1 LLVRSAEIKLLLDR
15 FVLIREH
22 LLFKKPLYY
31 FFHLLNLTMT
41 PPWRWLAKSKIRVKS
56 ATIRVS
62 TLGGLPSIIFRKVE
76 VLLYLNKFYIL
87 YFASM
92 NDMLEHILDSVK
104 NYIIDK
110 TN

>member
-1 LLVRSAEIKLLLDR
+1 MA
-15 FVLIREH
+15 LI
-22 LLFKKPLYY
+22 
-31 FFHLLNLTMT
+31 
-41 PPWRWLAKSKIRVKS
+41 SQVQDQSKS

-104 NYIIDK
+104 NYITEK

>member
-1 LLVRSAEIKLLLDR
+1 
-15 FVLIREH
+15 
-22 LLFKKPLYY
+22 
-31 FFHLLNLTMT
+31 MT
-41 PPWRWLAKSKIRVKS
+41 PAWRWLAKVQDQSKS

-62 TLGGLPSIIFRKVE
+62 TLGGLPSIIFTKLE

>member
-1 LLVRSAEIKLLLDR
+1 MA
-15 FVLIREH
+15 LI
-22 LLFKKPLYY
+22 
-31 FFHLLNLTMT
+31 
-41 PPWRWLAKSKIRVKS
+41 SQVQDQSKS

-62 TLGGLPSIIFRKVE
+62 TLVGLPSIIFRKVE

-92 NDMLEHILDSVK
+92 NDMVEHILDSVK
-104 NYIIDK
+104 NYITDK

>member
-1 LLVRSAEIKLLLDR
+1 MA
-15 FVLIREH
+15 LI
-22 LLFKKPLYY
+22 
-31 FFHLLNLTMT
+31 
-41 PPWRWLAKSKIRVKS
+41 SQVQDQSKS

-62 TLGGLPSIIFRKVE
+62 TLGGLPSILFRKVE

-87 YFASM
+87 YFVSM

-104 NYIIDK
+104 NYITDK

>member
-1 LLVRSAEIKLLLDR
+1 MA
-15 FVLIREH
+15 LI
-22 LLFKKPLYY
+22 
-31 FFHLLNLTMT
+31 
-41 PPWRWLAKSKIRVKS
+41 SQVQDQSKS

-76 VLLYLNKFYIL
+76 VLLYLNKFYML

-104 NYIIDK
+104 NYITDK

>member
-1 LLVRSAEIKLLLDR
+1 MA
-15 FVLIREH
+15 LI
-22 LLFKKPLYY
+22 
-31 FFHLLNLTMT
+31 
-41 PPWRWLAKSKIRVKS
+41 SQVQDQSKS

-62 TLGGLPSIIFRKVE
+62 TLGELPSIIFRKVE

-104 NYIIDK
+104 NYITDK

>member
-1 LLVRSAEIKLLLDR
+1 MA
-15 FVLIREH
+15 LI
-22 LLFKKPLYY
+22 
-31 FFHLLNLTMT
+31 
-41 PPWRWLAKSKIRVKS
+41 SQVQDQSKS

-92 NDMLEHILDSVK
+92 NAMLERNLDSVK
-104 NYIIDK
+104 NYIADK

>member
-1 LLVRSAEIKLLLDR
+1 MA
-15 FVLIREH
+15 LI
-22 LLFKKPLYY
+22 
-31 FFHLLNLTMT
+31 
-41 PPWRWLAKSKIRVKS
+41 SQVQDQGKS

-62 TLGGLPSIIFRKVE
+62 TLVGLPSIIFRKVE

-104 NYIIDK
+104 NYITDK

>member
-1 LLVRSAEIKLLLDR
+1 MA
-15 FVLIREH
+15 LI
-22 LLFKKPLYY
+22 
-31 FFHLLNLTMT
+31 
-41 PPWRWLAKSKIRVKS
+41 SQVQDQSKS

-76 VLLYLNKFYIL
+76 VLLYLNKIYIL

-104 NYIIDK
+104 NYITDK

>member
-1 LLVRSAEIKLLLDR
+1 MALISAVQDQ
-15 FVLIREH
+15 
-22 LLFKKPLYY
+22 
-31 FFHLLNLTMT
+31 
-41 PPWRWLAKSKIRVKS
+41 SKS

-62 TLGGLPSIIFRKVE
+62 TLGGIIFRKVE

-104 NYIIDK
+104 NYITDK

>member
-1 LLVRSAEIKLLLDR
+1 MA
-15 FVLIREH
+15 LI
-22 LLFKKPLYY
+22 
-31 FFHLLNLTMT
+31 
-41 PPWRWLAKSKIRVKS
+41 SQVQDQSKS

-62 TLGGLPSIIFRKVE
+62 TLVGLPSIIFRKVE

-104 NYIIDK
+104 NYITDK